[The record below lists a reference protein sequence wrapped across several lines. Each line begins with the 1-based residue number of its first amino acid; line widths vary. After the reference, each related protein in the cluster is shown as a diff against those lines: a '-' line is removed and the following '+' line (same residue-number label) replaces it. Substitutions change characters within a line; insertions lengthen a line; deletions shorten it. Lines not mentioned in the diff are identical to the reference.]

1 MNEKRKLGDRI
12 NRGFTG
18 LIILLGF
25 AMIIR
30 GSIKIAMHNR
40 LPDYPEYIHV
50 EKHEEKLPYIDGVLW
65 EDHIANP
72 ENREFVVEVAFNLDI
87 PIDSVTQEQ
96 FNKRYGIIRKHAR
109 NPN

>member
-1 MNEKRKLGDRI
+1 MERRTLGDKI

-18 LIILLGF
+18 LLIAIGCV
-25 AMIIR
+25 MIIR
-30 GSIKIAMHNR
+30 GAIKVAMHNH

-50 EKHEEKLPYIDGVLW
+50 EKHEEEKLPCIDGVLW
-65 EDHIANP
+65 KDHIANP
-72 ENREFVVEVAFNLDI
+72 ENREFVAEVAFNLNI

-96 FNKRYGIIRKHAR
+96 FNKRYGITRKHAR